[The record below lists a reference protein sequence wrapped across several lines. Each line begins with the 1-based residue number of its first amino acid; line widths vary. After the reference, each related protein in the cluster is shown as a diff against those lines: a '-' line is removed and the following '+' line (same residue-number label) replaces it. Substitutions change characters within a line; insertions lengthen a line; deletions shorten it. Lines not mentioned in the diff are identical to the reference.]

1 MQCNV
6 TYCSVTA
13 INQLF
18 PLLNMNMP
26 EDINQDIALFA
37 RINLNCQS

>member
-6 TYCSVTA
+6 MYCNVTA
-13 INQLF
+13 ISQLF
-18 PLLNMNMP
+18 PLLNMNMS
-26 EDINQDIALFA
+26 EDITQDIVLFT